1 LSERSAYL
9 RNSLKPSTLAEDR
22 KANAAYASLPSIIKL
37 SKNRGLKPLKPQPK
51 LNKNNPLAEPSSP
64 ATWTN
69 FLELRSQNPV
79 ASDVA
84 AVDEPGY
91 THTTP
96 TRQLQF

>member
-1 LSERSAYL
+1 
-9 RNSLKPSTLAEDR
+9 
-22 KANAAYASLPSIIKL
+22 
-37 SKNRGLKPLKPQPK
+37 
-51 LNKNNPLAEPSSP
+51 

-91 THTTP
+91 THTSP
-96 TRQLQF
+96 TRQLMI